1 MNVKQL
7 ATLKNA
13 YDRRKELLEFQ
24 EQLKKNPL
32 QEGEYLSLID
42 ESNLDM
48 KEKVQYR
55 EHIKTLRKN
64 NMIIDDIPEP
74 FNEFSKRVE
83 ADGYV
88 PIKKSV
94 MKQMNSDEF
103 NQLQTKKFALYND
116 MGKSENIQHYTFRE
130 KGSPVSQET
139 GNGIGVVHN
148 PTDDID
154 IVKKAQNSYK
164 IAKDV
169 IDKTLTEIEVN
180 GAKYQD
186 FKVNRD

>member
-13 YDRRKELLEFQ
+13 YDRRKELLEF
-24 EQLKKNPL
+24 EEELKKNPL
-32 QEGEYLSLID
+32 QEGEYISLID
-42 ESNLDM
+42 ESNLDI

-83 ADGYV
+83 ADGFI

-94 MKQMNSDEF
+94 MKQMNDEEF
-103 NQLQTKKFALYND
+103 TALQTKKFALYND
-116 MGKSENIQHYTFRE
+116 MGNSEKIQHYTFRTNN
-130 KGSPVSQET
+130 GIQEHT

-148 PTDDID
+148 PTDDIEV
-154 IVKKAQNSYK
+154 VKNAQRHYK
-164 IAKDV
+164 EAKDV
-169 IDKTLTEIEVN
+169 IGKTLSEIEVN

-186 FKVNRD
+186 YRKIPD